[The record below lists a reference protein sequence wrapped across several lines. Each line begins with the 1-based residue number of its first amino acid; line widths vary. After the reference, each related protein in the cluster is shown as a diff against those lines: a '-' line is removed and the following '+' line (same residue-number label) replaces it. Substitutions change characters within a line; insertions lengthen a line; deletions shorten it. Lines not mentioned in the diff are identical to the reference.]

1 MFDFRYHAL
10 SLVAVFLALG
20 IGILLGVTIGDSL
33 LSEADRSLRD
43 SLRHDVVRARESQDE
58 AVKGLDARE
67 ELIAQVVPELVGRSL
82 QGTRVAVVGVG
93 PLPEGLEGYVRTAV
107 EQAGGTLDSVSVLP
121 VDPAE
126 LAEPL
131 GVRAQG
137 VALDSEVARDVASA
151 VTSGGAEAQRLR
163 EEAPG
168 DYNGDFEGAEAIVFH
183 GVDPRHQQLAAE
195 AQDWEVALIRSL
207 RADSDA
213 VVGVEP
219 SGPAQASQV
228 PFYADQDIASVD
240 NVDSAGG
247 QAALV
252 LALGGAEGRFG
263 FKPSADE
270 VLPPL
275 RAVR

>member
-43 SLRHDVVRARESQDE
+43 SLRRDVVQAREAEDE
-58 AVKGLDARE
+58 AVKGLEARE
-67 ELIAQVVPELVGRSL
+67 ELIAQVMPQLVGRSL
-82 QGTRVAVVGVG
+82 QGSRVAVVGVG

-107 EQAGGTLDSVSVLP
+107 EQAGGALDSVSVVP
-121 VDPAE
+121 VDSTE
-126 LAEPL
+126 LAGPL
-131 GVRAQG
+131 GVRSDGAG
-137 VALDSEVARDVASA
+137 LNSEVARRVAAA
-151 VTSGGAEAQRLR
+151 VTTGGPAAQRLR
-163 EEAPG
+163 EDAPG
-168 DYNGDFEGAEAIVFH
+168 DYSGDFEGADAVVFH
-183 GVDPRHQQLAAE
+183 GVEPRHEQLAAE
-195 AQDWEVALIRSL
+195 AQDWEVALIRGL
-207 RADSDA
+207 RTDTDA
-213 VVGVEP
+213 VVGVEL
-219 SGPAQASQV
+219 SGLAQASQV
-228 PFYADQDIASVD
+228 PFYADQEIASVD
-240 NVDSAGG
+240 SVDSAGG

>member
-43 SLRHDVVRARESQDE
+43 SLRDDVVRAREAQDE
-58 AVKGLDARE
+58 AVKGLEARE
-67 ELIAQVVPELVGRSL
+67 ELIAQVMPQLVGRSL

-93 PLPEGLEGYVRTAV
+93 ALPEGLEGHVRTAV
-107 EQAGGTLDSVSVLP
+107 EEAGGSLDSVSVVP
-121 VDPAE
+121 VDPAQ
-126 LAEPL
+126 LAASL
-131 GVRAQG
+131 GIRAQG
-137 VALDSEVARDVASA
+137 PGSDSQAAQDVASA
-151 VTSGGAEAQRLR
+151 VMAGGPVAQRLR

-168 DYNGDFEGAEAIVFH
+168 DYNGAFDGADVVVFH
-183 GVDPRHQQLAAE
+183 GVDARHEQLAEE
-195 AQDWEVALIRSL
+195 AQDWEVALIRAL
-207 RADSDA
+207 RADAQA
-213 VVGVEP
+213 VVGVETSAP
-219 SGPAQASQV
+219 SPASQV

-247 QAALV
+247 RAALV
-252 LALGGAEGRFG
+252 LALGGADGRFG